1 MDPKTLTDEQARKA
15 QDDEIFARARLVNTG
30 FFMQMVLGDYVGA
43 ILGLVRDGLDWRLD
57 PLSVCF
63 IYILSNKYLSTFII
77 NSTFLFLVTL
87 VLTRPLTE
95 IDSSWRRQ
103 CRFGRV

>member
-15 QDDEIFARARLVNTG
+15 QDDEIFARARLVNAG

-57 PLSVCF
+57 PLSVRF
-63 IYILSNKYLSTFII
+63 VYTPRINTYLFFII
-77 NSTFLFLVTL
+77 NSTCLFWLL
-87 VLTRPLTE
+87 
-95 IDSSWRRQ
+95 
-103 CRFGRV
+103 